1 MSTNELVT
9 SSLVEGLGHIVLNRP
24 AAYNALNTTMVTAIS
39 TTLRAWEPERLDAV
53 VIRSDAVKAF
63 CAGGDIK
70 NIRQQSVDGDV
81 SMIEDF
87 FAHEYALN
95 AYIATY
101 PKPVISL
108 INGLCMG
115 GGMGLAIHGRFR
127 VVSERATLAMPETAI
142 GFFPDVGASYF
153 LPRLPGSLGMYLGLT
168 GHQMDYRDALY
179 CGLATHYVPSDI
191 IDTVPDVL
199 AEGRGTPVTTVL
211 AALNTT
217 RPEAGG
223 HLADHRSEIDWCF
236 GAPTLGDI
244 ETRLVTIDTRWSRSV
259 MEKMRS
265 LSPQSLEIPVP
276 LLRWGGQRSLA
287 ECLQTELRMT
297 RIITGSKDF
306 IEGVRA
312 VLVDKDRNPSWV
324 KNTTRSLDRLLEPMQ
339 A

>member
-1 MSTNELVT
+1 MPTNELIT
-9 SSLVEGLGHIVLNRP
+9 SSLAEGLGHIVLNRP
-24 AAYNALNTTMVTAIS
+24 AAYNALNTAMVTAMH
-39 TTLRAWEPERLDAV
+39 TTLRAWESENLDAV
-53 VIRSDAVKAF
+53 LIRSDSVKAF

-70 NIRQQSVDGDV
+70 NIRQQSVDGDFT
-81 SMIEDF
+81 MIEDF
-87 FAHEYALN
+87 FAREYAMN
-95 AYIATY
+95 ACIATY

-115 GGMGLAIHGRFR
+115 GGMGLAIHGSFR

-142 GFFPDVGASYF
+142 GFFPDIGASYF
-153 LPRLPGSLGMYLGLT
+153 LPRLPGSLGLYLGLT
-168 GHQMDYRDALY
+168 GYQMDYRDALY

-191 IDTVPDVL
+191 IDAVPDML
-199 AEGRGTPVTTVL
+199 AERRGTPVATVL
-211 AALNTT
+211 AGLNKT

-223 HLADHRSEIDWCF
+223 HLADQRSEIDWCF

-244 ETRLVTIDTRWSRSV
+244 ESRLVAIDTTWSRSV
-259 MEKMRS
+259 VEKMRS
-265 LSPQSLEIPVP
+265 LSPQSLEITVQ

-297 RIITGSKDF
+297 RIITGSEDF

-312 VLVDKDRNPSWV
+312 VLVDKDRNPTWAE
-324 KNTTRSLDRLLEPMQ
+324 NTTQSLDRLLEPMQ

>member
-1 MSTNELVT
+1 MSTNELIT

-24 AAYNALNTTMVTAIS
+24 AAYNALNAAMVRAIH
-39 TTLRAWEPERLDAV
+39 TTLRSWEPESLDAV
-53 VIRSDAVKAF
+53 LIRSDTVKAF
-63 CAGGDIK
+63 CAGGDVK

-81 SMIEDF
+81 CMIEDF
-87 FAHEYALN
+87 FALEYAMN
-95 AYIATY
+95 ASIATY

-179 CGLATHYVPSDI
+179 CGLATHFVPSDF
-191 IDTVPDVL
+191 IDAVPDVL
-199 AEGRGTPVTTVL
+199 AERRGTPVATVL
-211 AALNTT
+211 AGFNKT

-223 HLADHRSEIDWCF
+223 HLADQRSEIDWCF

-244 ETRLVTIDTRWSRSV
+244 ESRLVAIDTPWSRSV
-259 MEKMRS
+259 VENMRS
-265 LSPQSLEIPVP
+265 LSPQSLEITVQ
-276 LLRWGGQRSLA
+276 LLRWGSQRSLA

-297 RIITGSKDF
+297 RTITGSEDF

-312 VLVDKDRNPSWV
+312 VLVDKDRNPTWA
-324 KNTTRSLDRLLEPMQ
+324 KNTTQSLDRLLEPMQ